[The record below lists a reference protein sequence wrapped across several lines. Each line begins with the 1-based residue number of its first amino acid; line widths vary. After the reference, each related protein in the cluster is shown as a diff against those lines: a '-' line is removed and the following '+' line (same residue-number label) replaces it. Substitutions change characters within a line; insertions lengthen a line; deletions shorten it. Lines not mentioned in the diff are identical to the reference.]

1 MLGVPGKILKL
12 NDSAWLF
19 AESRRTPMHVGML
32 ATLSMPEDADKCY
45 LEDIVNA
52 WREVRTFAPPFNY
65 VLAGPG
71 PLRWKELPDDR
82 IDVDYHLR
90 HSAVPS
96 PGGERALGVLVS
108 RLHSQRLDR
117 RYPLWECHVIEGVE
131 PGKWSIYMKVH
142 HSQIDGVGGLRL
154 ARRIFSVDPDARE
167 MQPPWAIGTSGPDQ
181 SGLERTPR
189 KEVATGRRL
198 DPVAGARSAGSVVTS
213 LAKTY
218 AESVTGFGGS
228 KRAVPFRAPHSVLNG
243 RINAPRRF
251 ATQTYEIARLK
262 AVAGAAGGSL
272 NDVFLAIS
280 GGALRRYLSELDA
293 LPEHTLTANV
303 PVSVRPEGEAGVG
316 NAITF
321 LYAGL
326 GTDVA
331 DPVERIRAIRASTQL
346 AKERLPQAGGPMMDA
361 YTSVLM
367 GPFLAPA
374 VLGVGGYGPP
384 DANLVISNVP
394 GLREARYFNGSR
406 LEAYY
411 PLSLLFHGQALN
423 ITGVSN
429 DTTFCVGYTGCRD
442 TLPHLQRIAVY
453 SGEALEELEKALGL
467 TWEPE
472 SAASKPSEAVPS
484 TSTATKATAAK
495 AGPTKRTAA
504 RKRPA
509 PRPAAPRA
517 T

>member
-1 MLGVPGKILKL
+1 MVGLPSKILKI
-12 NDSAWLF
+12 NDAAWLF

-32 ATLSMPEDADKCY
+32 ATFSKPDDADECY
-45 LEDIVNA
+45 LEDLVNN
-52 WREVRTFAPPFNY
+52 WRQVRTFAAPFNY
-65 VLAGPG
+65 VLQGTGLP
-71 PLRWKELPDDR
+71 RWKELPDDR

-131 PGKWSIYMKVH
+131 EGKWSIYMKVH

-154 ARRIFSVDPDARE
+154 ARRIFSVDPEARD
-167 MQPPWAIGTSGPDQ
+167 MLPPWAIGMSGPDQ
-181 SGLERTPR
+181 SGLERPP
-189 KEVATGRRL
+189 KKGVATVSRGL
-198 DPVAGARSAGSVVTS
+198 DPLAGARSAASVIQA

-218 AESVTGFGGS
+218 AESLTGLGGAM
-228 KRAVPFRAPHSVLNG
+228 RAVPFRAPKSVLNT

-251 ATQTYEIARLK
+251 ATQNYEMARMK
-262 AVAGAAGGSL
+262 AVAEAAGGSL
-272 NDVFLAIS
+272 NDVFLAIC
-280 GGALRRYLSELDA
+280 GGALRRYLIDLDA

-303 PVSVRPEGEAGVG
+303 PVSVRPEGAVNVG

-331 DPVERIRAIRASTQL
+331 DPVERIQAIRESTQL
-346 AKERLPQAGGPMMDA
+346 AKQRLPHAGGTMMDA

-394 GLREARYFNGSR
+394 GVREPRYFNGSE

-411 PLSLLFHGQALN
+411 PLSLLFHGQGLN

-429 DTTFCVGYTGCRD
+429 GDTFCIGYTGCRD
-442 TLPHLQRIAVY
+442 TLPHLQRVAVY
-453 SGEALEELEKALGL
+453 SGEALEELESALGL
-467 TWEPE
+467 EWQPGEE
-472 SAASKPSEAVPS
+472 S
-484 TSTATKATAAK
+484 
-495 AGPTKRTAA
+495 RA
-504 RKRPA
+504 R
-509 PRPAAPRA
+509 
-517 T
+517 

>member
-1 MLGVPGKILKL
+1 MVGLPSNILKI
-12 NDSAWLF
+12 NDAAWLF

-32 ATLSMPEDADKCY
+32 ATFSKPDDADEGY
-45 LEDIVNA
+45 LEDLVQN
-52 WREVRTFAPPFNY
+52 WRQVRTFAAPFNY
-65 VLAGPG
+65 VLQGAG
-71 PLRWKELPDDR
+71 LQRWKELPDDR

-96 PGGERALGVLVS
+96 PGGERALGILVS

-131 PGKWSIYMKVH
+131 EGKWSIYMKVH

-154 ARRIFSVDPDARE
+154 ARRIFSVDPEARE
-167 MQPPWAIGTSGPDQ
+167 MLPPWAIGLSGPDQ
-181 SGLERTPR
+181 SGLERPA
-189 KEVATGRRL
+189 KKGLATVNQGL
-198 DPVAGARSAGSVVTS
+198 DPLAGARSAASVVQA

-218 AESVTGFGGS
+218 AESLTGLGGS
-228 KRAVPFRAPHSVLNG
+228 NRAVPFRAPRSVLNQ

-251 ATQTYEIARLK
+251 ATQNYDMDRMK
-262 AVAGAAGGSL
+262 AVAAAAGGSL
-272 NDVFLAIS
+272 NDVFLAVC
-280 GGALRRYLSELDA
+280 GGALRRYLIDLDA

-303 PVSVRPEGEAGVG
+303 PVSVRPEGAVNVG

-326 GTDVA
+326 GTDIA
-331 DPVERIRAIRASTQL
+331 DPIERIKAIRESTQL
-346 AKERLPQAGGPMMDA
+346 AKERLPHAGGTMMDA

-394 GLREARYFNGSR
+394 GLREPRYFNGSE
-406 LEAYY
+406 LLAYY
-411 PLSLLFHGQALN
+411 PLSLLFHGQGLN

-429 DTTFCVGYTGCRD
+429 GAMFCVGYTGCRD
-442 TLPHLQRIAVY
+442 TLPHLQRVAVY
-453 SGEALEELEKALGL
+453 SGEALEELERALGL
-467 TWEPE
+467 EWQPGE
-472 SAASKPSEAVPS
+472 EA
-484 TSTATKATAAK
+484 
-495 AGPTKRTAA
+495 RA
-504 RKRPA
+504 R
-509 PRPAAPRA
+509 
-517 T
+517 